1 MAAGAASRRVV
12 LQGCLIASAGLR
24 SLAAHADEAPDPER
38 AKLAQ
43 TGDVLVSAGADQNTT
58 PLKPDDVAVQDVVL
72 AWPFDPKKKLVR
84 DASRLNMVLLMRF
97 DPASLG
103 EQEKQLAVDGVVA
116 YSAVCT
122 HQQCWVSDWLK
133 STQVLQCP
141 CHQSQYDLRH
151 GAKVV
156 GGPAPRPL
164 PALPLQLRDGAF
176 AVAGPFTDR
185 VGGEQQQGA

>member
-1 MAAGAASRRVV
+1 V
-12 LQGCLIASAGLR
+12 LGGCALACGYLR
-24 SLAAHADEAPDPER
+24 SIAARADEAADPDSLR
-38 AKLAQ
+38 LAQ
-43 TGDVLVSAGADQNTT
+43 PGDLLIEAGSDPSDANAT
-58 PLKPDDVAVQDVVL
+58 PLKPHDIDPQDVTL
-72 AWPFDPKKKLVR
+72 AWPFDPKRKLVR
-84 DASRLNMVLLMRF
+84 DGSRLNAVLLMRF

-103 EQEKQLAVDGVVA
+103 DAERQVAVDGVVA

-122 HQQCWVSDWLK
+122 HQQCWVTDWLK

-141 CHQSQYDLRH
+141 CHQSQYDVRK

-164 PALPLQLRDGAF
+164 PALPLKLTDGVLH
-176 AVAGPFTDR
+176 VAGPFTER